1 MPPWWTGWK
10 KMRERKAEKKKEEK
24 EDEEVE
30 VEKGQRKMREQNFCI
45 SIISI
50 KTYNIFTVF

>member
-1 MPPWWTGWK
+1 MVDRMEK
-10 KMRERKAEKKKEEK
+10 NERKKSWEKKEEK
-24 EDEEVE
+24 EDEKVE